1 MNFKNASRTFTLLLC
16 DIAFLYLALF
26 ATLIIRY
33 GNDFYGQFVE
43 IHFFPFTIIFAIWV
57 VIFYIAGLYE
67 LRRLQNGLD
76 FMKVLGFTIFI
87 NSVIAVFFFYLIP
100 IFGITPKTNLFVF
113 MVIFACAEL
122 LWRRSFNQLIATGE
136 APNRGLLVGEGN
148 TADTLYNVIHA
159 SPHLGYEIKLRIRED
174 EAYGHPERLQA
185 LVLEHKLN
193 FVVIP
198 RHLKNNPSLNKI
210 LYGLLA
216 HGVEVRDLISFYE
229 LILRKVPVADLEESW
244 FLENLVN
251 QQKFYDPLKRAWEFL
266 GALTIGIVLLP
277 IELLVAILIKLTS
290 RGPVIYQQLRVGKNG
305 ARFTLYKFRTMYENA
320 ETRGPQWADPNDLRA
335 TPLGK
340 ILRYAH
346 IDELPQLLNVVKNEI
361 SFVGPRPERPE
372 FVETLKE
379 KIPYYE
385 IRHLV
390 KPGITG
396 WAQINYKYGAS
407 VEDSYEK
414 LQFDIYYL
422 KNRSLVLDL
431 AIIVKT
437 LKSFFVNQQ

>member
-1 MNFKNASRTFTLLLC
+1 MSFKNASKRFALLLC

-33 GNDFYGQFVE
+33 GGDFYGQFVAV
-43 IHFFPFTIIFAIWV
+43 HSFPFTIIFAIWI

-67 LRRLQNGLD
+67 LRHLRNNLD
-76 FMKVLGFTIFI
+76 FIKILGFTIFV

-100 IFGITPKTNLFVF
+100 AFGITPKTNLFIF
-113 MVIFACAEL
+113 IVIFACAEL
-122 LWRRSFNQLIATGE
+122 LWRRSFNRLIATGE
-136 APNRGLLVGEGN
+136 APNKGLLVGEGN
-148 TADTLYNVIHA
+148 TADVLYNTVHTT
-159 SPHLGYEIKLRIRED
+159 PQLGYGIKLRMRED
-174 EAYGHPERLQA
+174 EAYAHPEKLHA

-193 FVVIP
+193 FVVVSG
-198 RHLKNNPSLNKI
+198 HLKNSPALTKM

-216 HGVEVRDLISFYE
+216 RGVEVRDLVGFYE
-229 LILRKVPVADLEESW
+229 FVLRKIPVADLEESW

-266 GALTIGIVLLP
+266 GALVIGIVLLP
-277 IELLVAILIKLTS
+277 VELLVLVLIKLTS
-290 RGPVIYQQLRVGKNG
+290 RGSAIYKQLRVGKNG
-305 ARFTLYKFRTMYENA
+305 TLFTLYKFRTMYENA
-320 ETRGPQWADPNDLRA
+320 EKRGPQWADPNDLRA

-340 ILRYAH
+340 ILRYTH

-385 IRHLV
+385 IRLLV

-407 VEDSYEK
+407 VEDAYEK

-422 KNRSLVLDL
+422 KNRSLVLDF
-431 AIIVKT
+431 AIILKT
-437 LKSFFVNQQ
+437 LKTFFINQK